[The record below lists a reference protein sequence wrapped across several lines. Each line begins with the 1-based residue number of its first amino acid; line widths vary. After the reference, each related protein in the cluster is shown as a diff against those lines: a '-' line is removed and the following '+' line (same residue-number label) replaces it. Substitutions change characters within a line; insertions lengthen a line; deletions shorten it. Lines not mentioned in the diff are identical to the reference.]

1 MKGEIMEALVF
12 HLGRLFSFD
21 VFFCFFGGRGEG
33 STRVQINRMSSSG
46 REESRRACSTS
57 SEERLAI
64 VFPLDAL
71 SVGVFTGRSL
81 EGVFGLIL
89 TNQGVL
95 LRQAPSFGTARFT
108 FTGRLSKCRR
118 QRRGSQGDG
127 FMLSEVD
134 VIVSG
139 CY

>member
-1 MKGEIMEALVF
+1 M
-12 HLGRLFSFD
+12 
-21 VFFCFFGGRGEG
+21 
-33 STRVQINRMSSSG
+33 
-46 REESRRACSTS
+46 
-57 SEERLAI
+57 AI